1 MTRHGL
7 GLIGMLLAVAG
18 LALDSRYL
26 VWAAIGVLGV
36 SFVLRVVAAKR
47 RRDAA
52 AHPEDSGN

>member
-1 MTRHGL
+1 MTRHAL

-18 LALDSRYL
+18 LALDSSYL

-36 SFVLRVVAAKR
+36 SFVLRLVAAKR

-52 AHPEDSGN
+52 VDGEDSGN